1 MSKFPDIETNEN
13 PACIPFR
20 VFVIGLALALLNT
33 YWVATNDLVIGPLH
47 NYMSLFSNAI
57 FTLFVLILLN
67 FVLKKLLPKTALSD
81 SDLLVVYVMVV
92 MVTTVSGHTS
102 MNKLVGTLAHPF
114 WFDSEEN
121 DWRNLFW
128 RHIPDWFAI
137 QDKNVLRGFY
147 LGETSFFSQQFVKA
161 WIVPMLCW
169 SAFMFVLYF
178 VLICINTIIRRQF
191 TDHERLTYP
200 ITWMPLEMGRDTT
213 AFLKSKLMW
222 VGFGIA
228 AGISLLNGLHV
239 LYPAVPSIRVGWQYF
254 NFPDKPWSYM
264 RGTLISF
271 QPFVIG
277 LSFFMPLDLAF
288 SAWFFYIFKKM
299 TLILMGVAGWRNLYF
314 DEQAQGAWTALG
326 ILALWVGRKHLKQ
339 VIAQVVTG
347 KAGIDDSRESMSYRA
362 AILGII
368 GGVLFFLWFA
378 YSAGFSF
385 WVILLFLGLYCCGAI
400 GLTKVR
406 ASLGVAVHE
415 LLWVDPGRTMV
426 TSIGTRAY
434 GPRNLTILNFFYW
447 LNRDQP
453 AHPMPNQLEAF
464 RIGEQSNINVRQLVW
479 AMLITLAVC
488 IPVTFL
494 IYLNIEYREGA
505 SSSRSFIQWV
515 GVESFG
521 RRLQPWLTLPTGPD
535 FFTIGAMG
543 LGFGIT
549 TVLLIMK
556 MRFLWWPFHPV
567 GYVLG
572 VSPAEMVYIWVPVLI
587 SWSCKLAI
595 LRYGGLRAYRRAIPF
610 FAGLILG
617 DYSMGCIWSIISAV
631 FNISTYNMAWH
642 GR

>member
-1 MSKFPDIETNEN
+1 
-13 PACIPFR
+13 
-20 VFVIGLALALLNT
+20 
-33 YWVATNDLVIGPLH
+33 
-47 NYMSLFSNAI
+47 
-57 FTLFVLILLN
+57 
-67 FVLKKLLPKTALSD
+67 
-81 SDLLVVYVMVV
+81 
-92 MVTTVSGHTS
+92 
-102 MNKLVGTLAHPF
+102 
-114 WFDSEEN
+114 
-121 DWRNLFW
+121 
-128 RHIPDWFAI
+128 
-137 QDKNVLRGFY
+137 
-147 LGETSFFSQQFVKA
+147 
-161 WIVPMLCW
+161 
-169 SAFMFVLYF
+169 
-178 VLICINTIIRRQF
+178 
-191 TDHERLTYP
+191 
-200 ITWMPLEMGRDTT
+200 MGRDTT
-213 AFLKSKLMW
+213 AFLKSRLMW

-239 LYPAVPSIRVGWQYF
+239 LYPAVPSVRVGWQHF

-288 SAWFFYIFKKM
+288 SAWFFYIFKKL

-339 VIAQVVTG
+339 VFTQVVTG

-362 AILGII
+362 AILGIL
-368 GGVLFFLWFA
+368 GGVLFFLLFA
-378 YSAGFSF
+378 YKAGLSF
-385 WVILLFLGLYCCGAI
+385 WVILFFLGLYCCGAI

-464 RIGEQSNINVRQLVW
+464 RIGEQSNINIRQMVR

-505 SSSRSFIQWV
+505 SSS
-515 GVESFG
+515 
-521 RRLQPWLTLPTGPD
+521 
-535 FFTIGAMG
+535 TI
-543 LGFGIT
+543 FY
-549 TVLLIMK
+549 
-556 MRFLWWPFHPV
+556 PV
-567 GYVLG
+567 GWRGEFWSAPPTVVNFSDRSQLLHNKRNGARFWYHNRSPNNENAVSLVALSSSRLCARRESGGDGLHLG
-572 VSPAEMVYIWVPVLI
+572 ASAYQLVMQA
-587 SWSCKLAI
+587 
-595 LRYGGLRAYRRAIPF
+595 RYPSVWRLTRLP
-610 FAGLILG
+610 
-617 DYSMGCIWSIISAV
+617 
-631 FNISTYNMAWH
+631 
-642 GR
+642 